1 MIDCEETLDYE
12 EDMESFQEEND
23 LEEEIEEIMYKHTPA
38 KSRQE
43 RISERMDKRK
53 SASKESAIK
62 VNSVPKKTLA
72 NTELDEPEIQLKCVE
87 TKNSTSAMS
96 SSIEEYYKNAEQ
108 VEENEEQYDQEKLKT
123 IINMFLYVDEEY
135 AKMAA
140 KMKDMRDEKKQYE
153 EYILSYME
161 DTQKNEIT
169 EQGVKLGRKVT
180 TRKEKP
186 KEEDV
191 FKTLK
196 EVFKDDD
203 VAKKVTEKIYES
215 MPDVDDVKLIKD
227 DPKKKTAGKTT
238 KKAFKK

>member
-1 MIDCEETLDYE
+1 MIDCEETFEYYD
-12 EDMESFQEEND
+12 END
-23 LEEEIEEIMYKHTPA
+23 LEEEEEEEEEEVATLRVPA

-43 RISERMDKRK
+43 RISERMNNRK

-62 VNSVPKKTLA
+62 VNTVPKKTLA
-72 NTELDEPEIQLKCVE
+72 DTELDEPEIQLRCVE
-87 TKNSTSAMS
+87 TKNSTSTTS
-96 SSIEEYYKNAEQ
+96 SSIEDYYNNAEQ

-123 IINMFLYVDEEY
+123 MIQMFLYVDDECT
-135 AKMAA
+135 KMAT
-140 KMKDMRDEKKQYE
+140 KIKDIRDEKKQYE

-161 DTQKNEIT
+161 DTQKNELT

-196 EVFKDDD
+196 EVFKDAD

-215 MPDVDDVKLIKD
+215 MPDVDDVKLVKD
-227 DPKKKTAGKTT
+227 DPNKKSAKTT
-238 KKAFKK
+238 KKAIKK

>member
-1 MIDCEETLDYE
+1 MIECEETLDTYE
-12 EDMESFQEEND
+12 DND
-23 LEEEIEEIMYKHTPA
+23 LNEEIEEMMINHTPA

-62 VNSVPKKTLA
+62 VNSVPKKMLSD
-72 NTELDEPEIQLKCVE
+72 TEIDEPEIQLKCVE
-87 TKNSTSAMS
+87 TKNSISTMS
-96 SSIEEYYKNAEQ
+96 SSIEDYYKNAVQ
-108 VEENEEQYDQEKLKT
+108 IEESEEQYDQEKLKT
-123 IINMFLYVDEEY
+123 IINMFLYVDDEY
-135 AKMAA
+135 AKLAT

-161 DTQKNEIT
+161 NTQKNEIT
-169 EQGVKLGRKVT
+169 EKGVKLNRKVT
-180 TRKEKP
+180 TKKEKP

-191 FKTLK
+191 FNTLR

-215 MPDVDDVKLIKD
+215 MPDVDNIKLVKD
-227 DPKKKTAGKTT
+227 DPNKKAVGKTT
-238 KKAFKK
+238 KKVFKK